1 VNATTTHRTR
11 RNRRGTRSGSGTMKF
26 VSHPSLMRPNAE
38 QRYLVPEIN
47 ELVAQQGRLSTPD
60 EIKLFQA
67 FHMCGYLANRDKK
80 TNAGRETKRYRELA
94 DLRQR
99 IRERLVDANLGL
111 VYELVGRN
119 RFTNV
124 DNDELVSDGL
134 YALLQAVDA
143 FNPWRGFRFST
154 YACNAI
160 LRAFIRHSMAESRHR
175 QTAPVSFDPDM
186 DQGSN
191 VQDLRDNAQALY
203 TERLAGLLDGNDLD
217 MNETELFVLS
227 RRFPS
232 DPGRKRQTLEQI
244 GRDIHVSKERVRQ
257 IQNGALVKLR
267 SAMEA
272 DPILR

>member
-1 VNATTTHRTR
+1 
-11 RNRRGTRSGSGTMKF
+11 
-26 VSHPSLMRPNAE
+26 MRPNAE

-47 ELVAQQGRLSTPD
+47 ELVNQQGRLTTD
-60 EIKLFQA
+60 EETTLFQA
-67 FHMCGYLANRDKK
+67 FHMCGYLANREKK
-80 TNAGRETKRYRELA
+80 ASAGLETKRYSELA
-94 DLRQR
+94 DLRQS
-99 IRERLVDANLGL
+99 IRQRLVDANLGL

-175 QTAPVSFDPDM
+175 QTAPVSFDPEM
-186 DQGSN
+186 DRGN
-191 VQDLRDNAQALY
+191 NLHILHDNAQALY
-203 TERLAGLLDGNDLD
+203 TERLASLLDGSELD

-232 DPGRKRQTLEQI
+232 DPSRKRQTLEQI
-244 GRDIHVSKERVRQ
+244 GRDINVSKERVRQ

-272 DPILR
+272 DPLLR

>member
-1 VNATTTHRTR
+1 
-11 RNRRGTRSGSGTMKF
+11 
-26 VSHPSLMRPNAE
+26 MRPNAE

-47 ELVAQQGRLSTPD
+47 DLVNQQGRLSTD
-60 EIKLFQA
+60 VETKLFQA
-67 FHMCGYLANRDKK
+67 FHMCGYLANREKRD
-80 TNAGRETKRYRELA
+80 NAGQETKRYRELA
-94 DLRQR
+94 ELRQR
-99 IRERLVDANLGL
+99 VRQRLVDANLGL

-160 LRAFIRHSMAESRHR
+160 LRAFIRHSMAESRYR
-175 QTAPVSFDPDM
+175 QTAPISFDPDM
-186 DQGSN
+186 DQGNS
-191 VQDLRDNAQALY
+191 VQILHDTAQGLY
-203 TERLAGLLDGNDLD
+203 TERLTSLLDGNELD

-232 DPGRKRQTLEQI
+232 DPSRKRQTLEQI
-244 GRDIHVSKERVRQ
+244 GQDIRVSKERVRQ
-257 IQNGALVKLR
+257 IQNGALLKLR

-272 DPILR
+272 DPVLQ

>member
-1 VNATTTHRTR
+1 
-11 RNRRGTRSGSGTMKF
+11 MKY
-26 VSHPSLMRPNAE
+26 VSHPSLSRPNAE
-38 QRYLVPEIN
+38 QRYLVPEVRDLISR
-47 ELVAQQGRLSTPD
+47 VGRLSTDD
-60 EIKLFQA
+60 ETKLFQA
-67 FHMCGYLANRDKK
+67 FHLCGYLAH
-80 TNAGRETKRYRELA
+80 REKQSRNGTESKRYHELA
-94 DLRQR
+94 ELRQG
-99 IRERLVDANLGL
+99 IRQRLVDANLGL

-160 LRAFIRHSMAESRHR
+160 LRAFIRRSMTETRRR
-175 QTAPVSFDPDM
+175 QTAPVSFDPEM
-186 DQGSN
+186 EKGDQLQILHDS
-191 VQDLRDNAQALY
+191 AQALY
-203 TERLAGLLDGNDLD
+203 AERLSNLLDGVEVE

-244 GRDIHVSKERVRQ
+244 GRDIRVSKERVRQ
-257 IQNGALVKLR
+257 IQNGALLKLR
-267 SAMEA
+267 KAMEA
-272 DPILR
+272 DPVLQ

>member
-1 VNATTTHRTR
+1 
-11 RNRRGTRSGSGTMKF
+11 
-26 VSHPSLMRPNAE
+26 MRPNAE
-38 QRYLVPEIN
+38 QRYLVPEIS
-47 ELVAQQGRLSTPD
+47 ELVTQQGRLSTV
-60 EIKLFQA
+60 EETRLFQA
-67 FHMCGYLANRDKK
+67 FHMCGYLANREKRA
-80 TNAGRETKRYRELA
+80 NGGRETKRYRELA
-94 DLRQR
+94 ELRQAVR
-99 IRERLVDANLGL
+99 QRLVDANLGL

-160 LRAFIRHSMAESRHR
+160 LRAFIRRSMTESRHR

-186 DQGSN
+186 DQGN
-191 VQDLRDNAQALY
+191 HVQILHDNAQGLY
-203 TERLAGLLDGNDLD
+203 TERLATLLDGNDLD

-232 DPGRKRQTLEQI
+232 DPSRKRQTLEQI
-244 GRDIHVSKERVRQ
+244 GRDIRVSKERVRQ
-257 IQNGALVKLR
+257 IQNGALLKLR

-272 DPILR
+272 DPVLR